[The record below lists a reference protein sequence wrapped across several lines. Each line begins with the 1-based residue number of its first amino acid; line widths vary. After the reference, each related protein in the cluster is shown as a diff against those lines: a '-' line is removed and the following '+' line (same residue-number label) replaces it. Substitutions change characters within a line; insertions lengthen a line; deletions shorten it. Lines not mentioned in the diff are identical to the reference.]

1 MEYRNDLDEFIEYIL
16 LERGLSENTGAAY
29 RTDLEELAQYLTE
42 RRIPSWEHVTHDIF
56 LDYLDELAV
65 AGCQTT
71 TLARKLV
78 STKVFFR
85 YLADE
90 GRLSR
95 NITEV
100 LDSPKLWNMLPDF
113 LQEHEVDALL
123 EAFPASVQE
132 TPLDLRN
139 RAILELLYASGL
151 RVSELAKLP
160 VSGIDFDTETVRVQG
175 KGENMRIVPVGKIAL
190 RILKRYLHEVRPLL
204 LKNPNTKTLFIS
216 NRGKV
221 LNRERVWAIVK
232 EAALRA
238 GITKNIFPHTLRH
251 SFASH
256 LLAHGAD
263 LRLIQEMLGHSDI
276 STTAIYTHVDSQR
289 FVSLHRQFHPRG

>member
-16 LERGLSENTGAAY
+16 LERGLSENTGLAY
-29 RTDLEELAQYLTE
+29 HTDLEELALYLEE
-42 RRIPSWEHVTHDIF
+42 RGVPSWEKVTHDIF

-85 YLADE
+85 YLSEE

-113 LQEHEVDALL
+113 LSEKEVDALL
-123 EAFPASVQE
+123 EAFPASVLE

-160 VSGIDFDTETVRVQG
+160 VSGIDFDTETVRVLG
-175 KGENMRIVPVGKIAL
+175 KGQKMRVVPVGKIAL
-190 RILKRYLHEVRPLL
+190 RVLKRYINEVRPLL
-204 LKNPNTKTLFIS
+204 LRDPGVAELFIS

-221 LNRERVWAIVK
+221 LNRERIWAIVK
-232 EAALRA
+232 DGALRA
-238 GITKNIFPHTLRH
+238 GITKNIYPHTLRH

-276 STTAIYTHVDSQR
+276 STTAIYTHVDNQR
-289 FVSLHRQFHPRG
+289 FVSIHRQFHPRG

>member
-16 LERGLSENTGAAY
+16 LERGLSENTAAAY
-29 RTDLEELAQYLTE
+29 RTDLEELARYLTE
-42 RRIPSWEHVTHDIF
+42 RRIPSWEQVTHDIF
-56 LDYLDELAV
+56 LDYLDELAI

-85 YLADE
+85 DLADE

-175 KGENMRIVPVGKIAL
+175 KGEKMRIVPVGKIAL
-190 RILKRYLHEVRPLL
+190 RILKRYLNEVRPLL

-221 LNRERVWAIVK
+221 LNRERIWAIVK

-289 FVSLHRQFHPRG
+289 FVSLHRKFHPRG

>member
-16 LERGLSENTGAAY
+16 LERGLSENTAAAY
-29 RTDLEELAQYLTE
+29 RTDLEELARYLTE
-42 RRIPSWEHVTHDIF
+42 RRIPSWEQVTHDIF
-56 LDYLDELAV
+56 LDYLDELAI

-175 KGENMRIVPVGKIAL
+175 KGEKMRIVPVGKIAL
-190 RILKRYLHEVRPLL
+190 RILKRYLNEVRPLL

-221 LNRERVWAIVK
+221 LNRERIWAIVK

-289 FVSLHRQFHPRG
+289 FVSLHRKFHPRG

>member
-16 LERGLSENTGAAY
+16 LERGLSENTAAAY
-29 RTDLEELAQYLTE
+29 RTDLEELARYLTE
-42 RRIPSWEHVTHDIF
+42 RRIPSWEQVTHDIF
-56 LDYLDELAV
+56 LDYIDELAV

-175 KGENMRIVPVGKIAL
+175 KGEKMRIVPVGKIAL
-190 RILKRYLHEVRPLL
+190 RILKRYLNEVRPLL

-221 LNRERVWAIVK
+221 LNRERIWAIVK

-289 FVSLHRQFHPRG
+289 FVSLHRKFHPRG

>member
-1 MEYRNDLDEFIEYIL
+1 MQYRDDLDEFIEYIL
-16 LERGLSENTGAAY
+16 LERGLSENTGIAY
-29 RTDLEELAQYLTE
+29 RTDQEEFAAYLET
-42 RRIPSWEHVTHDIF
+42 RGIHSWEQVTHDIF

-65 AGCQTT
+65 AGCQMT

-95 NITEV
+95 NITEA
-100 LDSPKLWNMLPDF
+100 LDSPKLWSFLPDF
-113 LQEHEVDALL
+113 LSEQEVDALL

-151 RVSELAKLP
+151 RVSELATLP
-160 VSGIDFDTETVRVQG
+160 LSGVDFDTETVRVRG
-175 KGENMRIVPVGKIAL
+175 KGEKVRIVPVGKVAL
-190 RILKRYLHEVRPLL
+190 RVLKRYIQEVRPLL
-204 LKNPNTKTLFIS
+204 LRNPSVSELFIS

-221 LNRERVWAIVK
+221 LDRERIWAIVK
-232 EAALRA
+232 EGAVRA

-276 STTAIYTHVDSQR
+276 STTAIYTHVDNKR
-289 FVSLHRQFHPRG
+289 FVSIHRQFHPRG

>member
-16 LERGLSENTGAAY
+16 LERGLSENTAAAY
-29 RTDLEELAQYLTE
+29 RTDLEELARYLTE
-42 RRIPSWEHVTHDIF
+42 RRIPSWEQVTHDIF

-175 KGENMRIVPVGKIAL
+175 KGEKMRIVPVGKIAL
-190 RILKRYLHEVRPLL
+190 RILKRYLNEVRPLL

-221 LNRERVWAIVK
+221 LNRERIWAIVK

-289 FVSLHRQFHPRG
+289 FVSLHRKFHPRG

>member
-42 RRIPSWEHVTHDIF
+42 RRIPSWEHVTHAIF
-56 LDYLDELAV
+56 LDYRDELGV

-175 KGENMRIVPVGKIAL
+175 KGEKMRIVPVGKIAL
-190 RILKRYLHEVRPLL
+190 RILKRYLNEVRPLL

-232 EAALRA
+232 EAAMRA

>member
-175 KGENMRIVPVGKIAL
+175 KGEKMRIVPVGKIAL
-190 RILKRYLHEVRPLL
+190 RILKRYLNEVRPLL

-232 EAALRA
+232 EAAMRA

>member
-1 MEYRNDLDEFIEYIL
+1 
-16 LERGLSENTGAAY
+16 
-29 RTDLEELAQYLTE
+29 
-42 RRIPSWEHVTHDIF
+42 
-56 LDYLDELAV
+56 
-65 AGCQTT
+65 
-71 TLARKLV
+71 
-78 STKVFFR
+78 
-85 YLADE
+85 
-90 GRLSR
+90 
-95 NITEV
+95 
-100 LDSPKLWNMLPDF
+100 
-113 LQEHEVDALL
+113 
-123 EAFPASVQE
+123 
-132 TPLDLRN
+132 
-139 RAILELLYASGL
+139 
-151 RVSELAKLP
+151 
-160 VSGIDFDTETVRVQG
+160 
-175 KGENMRIVPVGKIAL
+175 MRIVPVGKIAL
-190 RILKRYLHEVRPLL
+190 RILKRYLNEVRPLL

-232 EAALRA
+232 EAAMRA